1 MATRPFSAREI
12 TRQLDIALDKDFG
25 ATAFAILRNL
35 IAGSPVG
42 NPDTWKETSL
52 PPPPGYVG
60 GHFRRN
66 WQVATGFISGELE
79 GEDLSGG
86 AEPMAR
92 GKAVID
98 GAVRTAGLRGVRLII
113 QNNVPYANRLA
124 QGWSRQ
130 AKAGWVDR
138 QIDAALPF
146 PPGRKVLQ

>member
-1 MATRPFSAREI
+1 MAARPFNAREI
-12 TRQLDIALDKDFG
+12 TRRLSIELDKDFG

-35 IAGSPVG
+35 VAGSPVG
-42 NPDTWKETSL
+42 NPDGWAESSL

-66 WQVATGFISGELE
+66 WQVSVGGFNTEELD
-79 GEDLSGG
+79 GEDQTAG

-92 GKAVID
+92 GKAIID
-98 GAVRTAGLRGVRLII
+98 GFVRSGAGANLVI

-124 QGWSRQ
+124 QGWSPQ

-146 PPGRKVLQ
+146 PGGSKVVP

>member
-1 MATRPFSAREI
+1 MSEYMEAHSVSR
-12 TRQLDIALDKDFG
+12 LVG
-25 ATAFAILRNL
+25 A
-35 IAGSPVG
+35 
-42 NPDTWKETSL
+42 
-52 PPPPGYVG
+52 PPGYVG

-66 WQVATGFISGELE
+66 WQVTIGGFSDFELE
-79 GEDLSGG
+79 GEDGTG
-86 AEPMAR
+86 ASTLAT

-98 GAVRTAGLRGVRLII
+98 GFVLGGGGANLVI

-146 PPGRKVLQ
+146 PAGTKLVP

>member
-1 MATRPFSAREI
+1 MAKIFNAREI
-12 TRQLDIALDKDFG
+12 TRQLNIVLDKDFG

-42 NPDTWKETSL
+42 NPDAWIN

-66 WQVATGFISGELE
+66 WQVTIGGFSDTELE
-79 GEDLSGG
+79 GEDLTGASTLATGKSIIDGFVLGGGG
-86 AEPMAR
+86 ANL
-92 GKAVID
+92 V
-98 GAVRTAGLRGVRLII
+98 I

-146 PPGRKVLQ
+146 PGGTKVVP

>member
-1 MATRPFSAREI
+1 MAKPFSAREI
-12 TRQLDIALDKDFG
+12 TRQLNIVLDKDFG
-25 ATAFAILRNL
+25 ATTFAILRNL

-42 NPDTWKETSL
+42 NPDLWIN

-66 WQVATGFISGELE
+66 WQVTVGGFAETELE
-79 GEDLSGG
+79 GEDNTG
-86 AEPMAR
+86 ASSLAS

-98 GAVRTAGLRGVRLII
+98 GFVRSGGGANLVI

-138 QIDAALPF
+138 QINAALSF
-146 PPGRKVLQ
+146 PGGRKAVP